1 MTTENELALYAV
13 FADALQINLKSVTD
27 ELTYNSIPEWDSV
40 GHMALVAVL
49 EKRFGILLDTNDIID
64 MSSVKVSKKILG
76 KHNIQF

>member
-40 GHMALVAVL
+40 GHMALVAEL